1 MEAGDLDSW
10 NTQDFIDHP
19 ASSPTEDDPWD
30 PLALLERASSSPDTT
45 PLEVQFT
52 PYESQPTGTS
62 HDELYIPG
70 DWPEDDFAPYSEEE
84 LLDEP
89 ILTGEFD
96 PDLRSE
102 LYEAF
107 DSIDIAH
114 VDIRLDLFLA
124 RVSLSEEQDR
134 QVRDYLKTFSKIKR
148 SNWLTWLTSKVWTG
162 QTLILFVQFLAY
174 WEDNPEWWESNWY
187 DPRHGWLPSTSPRP
201 NALSRDNAYCIV
213 HDRIDFPPDKM
224 IDSSWFG
231 ELDYYSLW
239 QYDYPTFASFAK
251 FRAELED
258 GEKWEDLVD
267 WRSDEEE
274 RIESEYW
281 TGHTRIPINRSVQDI
296 VADRLADLPTYSHT
310 VNVQHWYDIQDWYP
324 KDEWHDNLG
333 WSMPSVGTGMHTYLS
348 NPLRGPIWPIG
359 GRNE

>member
-1 MEAGDLDSW
+1 MDAGDLDSW

-30 PLALLERASSSPDTT
+30 PLTLLERASSSPDTT

-52 PYESQPTGTS
+52 PYESQPTETS

-70 DWPEDDFAPYSEEE
+70 DWPEDDFAPDPGDE

-89 ILTGEFD
+89 ILTEEFD

-102 LYEAF
+102 LYGAF

-124 RVSLSEEQDR
+124 GVGLSEEQYR
-134 QVRDYLKTFSKIKR
+134 QVSNYLKTFSKIKR
-148 SNWLTWLTSKVWTG
+148 SNWLTWLASKVWTD
-162 QTLILFVQFLAY
+162 QTLLLFVQFLAY

-187 DPRHGWLPSTSPRP
+187 DPRYGWLPSTSPSS
-201 NALSRDNAYCIV
+201 NTLSRDNAYCIV

-224 IDSSWFG
+224 IDSSWFD
-231 ELDYYSLW
+231 EWDCYSLW

-251 FRAELED
+251 FRAELD
-258 GEKWEDLVD
+258 D
-267 WRSDEEE
+267 DEEWE
-274 RIESEYW
+274 SLIEWETEIEKDVESYGQAAGSKDGWFSAREN
-281 TGHTRIPINRSVQDI
+281 GIP
-296 VADRLADLPTYSHT
+296 AYSHAT
-310 VNVQHWYDIQDWYP
+310 NLQYWYAVQDWYP
-324 KDEWHDNLG
+324 KREWHDNLG
-333 WSMPSVGTGMHTYLS
+333 WSMSSAGTDILS
-348 NPLRGPIWPIG
+348 NPSNDLRGPIWPIG